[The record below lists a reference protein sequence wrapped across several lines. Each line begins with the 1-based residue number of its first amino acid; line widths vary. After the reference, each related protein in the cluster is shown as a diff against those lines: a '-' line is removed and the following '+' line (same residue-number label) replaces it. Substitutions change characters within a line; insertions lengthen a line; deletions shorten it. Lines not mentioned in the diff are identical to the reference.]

1 MLGERCAWIEGDG
14 SGRGFVLFLVA
25 EENEVERMGRH
36 SFWSF
41 QILNIWV
48 TFRLQDSDIFHRH
61 ELRTILDLQCA
72 GYCGFD
78 NGDKDKM

>member
-1 MLGERCAWIEGDG
+1 MVPGEALLCFWWLRKTKRKGLELANLENLGD
-14 SGRGFVLFLVA
+14 
-25 EENEVERMGRH
+25 
-36 SFWSF
+36 
-41 QILNIWV
+41 
-48 TFRLQDSDIFHRH
+48 FRLQDSDIFHRH